1 MTMNAMN
8 DFAGAVRN
16 DETMARELATAVEDR
31 SNGDAAEAFAA
42 FARQQGFE
50 VTVAD
55 VEAVQRSAADGD
67 ALSDDELDAASGGW
81 FDFGFWDTAL
91 FSQSSRERQMNAMLP
106 SERKQ

>member
-8 DFAGAVRN
+8 DFVAAVRN
-16 DETMARELATAVEDR
+16 DETMAPALATAIEGR

-42 FARQQGFE
+42 FARQQDFE

-55 VEAVQRSAADGD
+55 VEAARRPAANGD

-91 FSQSSRERQMNAMLP
+91 FSQSSRERQMNAMFP